1 MFDPLTAK
9 ERLGVGN
16 SYSPGDRS
24 GEILRDYINL
34 KFAAGGLQIIGD
46 ERDFPFLQTGR
57 SLLANFRERVRLLS
71 DYLCPADQRIDA
83 FLRDYLADCPEPLID
98 LPALIPNGALIL
110 ERHGLAR
117 ILSIPPDRDR
127 FDSEIISS
135 FRVAQGVCHNPAKDR
150 RTTEGVFHIAEGGL
164 PIPADKKAVPKLTF
178 AHLLSAALR
187 PPDSLASIPYT
198 TTQEK
203 PTRAFLSVLLR
214 PAVSPEVPGLEGGR
228 SMEVRFFAPGNLAS
242 NLDFVESIFGNAGD
256 PFLPENDAALD
267 VEGWTGHTGCAILA
281 PHLTTL
287 TKKEV
292 GLPHLSKANERQVR
306 EGMCWEDED
315 ELYNDGGAFKITCRD
330 RSGVIVTLIADNYF
344 GYCKKE
350 VKSQI
355 SYACNLLGGCEEEH
369 AGGVIAFPSYDHGE
383 DFALNTRF
391 IAEEHTFS
399 QALSNLGARAVLQHN
414 GHAVDKAYP
423 NIIYLPEDATMD
435 QDAQRIRWTQD
446 GTPRELKLRSGT
458 TYVYPS
464 GYKVELTRPATGRR
478 WRLVG
483 TQAEGTFCHKPC
495 TVSGGGKSEI
505 SKPLADAMTAGSI
518 IIPNFP
524 EAMGQVREILY
535 RNYWDRYWEPRKTAE
550 TSRPILDPR
559 RSLGSVLKLLTVSN
573 EFTDVHNEFVST
585 LSKPATALA
594 LLIKR
599 LYKPDWGEWDDWC
612 GRFTEDIIDGQAGYE
627 LKYLNK
633 MVITR
638 YLRVG
643 YESDGVWRTF
653 SLRKDFLP
661 AAKLQRED
669 DISVSVVLPVRVA
682 DGLHPDI
689 PEGSHK
695 FVANCEYRF
704 FQRPDDAIHRGYDN
718 GAERDF
724 SKSGNFFSNYEPLDR
739 AALAALTDDSINF
752 EAFTEPLRKTLLAA
766 ERAGKPDYVVTTAHP
781 RMVNGTPSKNPRY
794 LQDRNDLHDR
804 RAEYLADIGIHL
816 YRRVPTNRPVIT
828 PVNAVLPG
836 RRNNPPDLAAGVRSL
851 AVYNPIHYQELP
863 ELFMDFISSLTGKS
877 PSTTGAGSE
886 GALTKGPFNPLSPI
900 VDLNS
905 ALVSAM
911 LMRQPHF
918 ISAAGWVGPKFRVDH
933 DISLIVPEVWSRM
946 RIADRDPVTL
956 IAEGMLEPC
965 SEIEGIEESG
975 RLGYRITEKF
985 VTRYFGRVF
994 ADPGALFS
1002 EQMLRPEL
1010 QDLDAFADGM
1020 SNIVETQCR
1029 VAQNYFEDGSI
1040 ADACPPLCALLHI
1053 MAQGDFNG
1061 LGLESP
1067 EIRALFDPD
1076 TLLTS
1081 EWYLARLEAKAKVDA
1096 RTWGRHLKSLEEF
1109 ASNEIYA
1116 GEQER
1121 HRIPERQARA
1131 RQELA
1136 AAQDPAYLDRLMGTL
1151 GSDPAVV

>member
-1 MFDPLTAK
+1 VLDPLTAK

-16 SYSPGDRS
+16 SYTPGDRS
-24 GEILRDYINL
+24 AETLRDYINL

-83 FLRDYLADCPEPLID
+83 FLRSYLADCPEPLSD
-98 LPALIPNGALIL
+98 LPALVPNGALVL

-117 ILSIPPDRDR
+117 LLSIPPDRDR

-135 FRVAQGVCHNPAKDR
+135 YRVAQGVCHNPAKDR
-150 RTTEGVFHIAEGGL
+150 RTTEGVFHVAEGGL
-164 PIPADKKAVPKLTF
+164 PIPFDKKSVPKVTF
-178 AHLLSAALR
+178 AHLLAAALR

-198 TTQEK
+198 TTQEQ

-214 PAVSPEVPGLEGGR
+214 PTVSPEVPGIERGR
-228 SMEVRFFAPGNLAS
+228 SMEVRFFAPGILAS

-287 TKKEV
+287 TKREL
-292 GLPHLSKANERQVR
+292 GLPHLSEATKRQVR
-306 EGMCWEDED
+306 DGMCWEDEE
-315 ELYNDGGAFKITCRD
+315 ELYNEGGAFKITCRD

-369 AGGVIAFPSYDHGE
+369 AGGAIAFPSYDHGE
-383 DFALNTRF
+383 DFALNKR
-391 IAEEHTFS
+391 IVPEEYTFS
-399 QALSNLGARAVLQHN
+399 QALSTLGERAILQPT
-414 GHAVDKAYP
+414 GYAVDKAYA
-423 NIIYLPEDATMD
+423 NITYLPEDATID
-435 QDAQRIRWTQD
+435 QDAQRIRWEQD
-446 GTPRELKLRSGT
+446 GTAQGLKLRSET

-464 GYKVELTRPATGRR
+464 GYKVELTRPAAGRR

-505 SKPLADAMTAGSI
+505 SKPLTDAMTAGSI
-518 IIPNFP
+518 IIPDFA
-524 EAMGQVREILY
+524 ETMRQVREILY
-535 RNYWDRYWEPRKTAE
+535 RNYWDRYPHPRKTAE
-550 TSRPILDPR
+550 TSRSVLDHS
-559 RSLGSVLKLLTVSN
+559 RSLGSVLKLLTVSP
-573 EFTDVHNEFVST
+573 EFADAHNEFLGT
-585 LSKPATALA
+585 LSKPAIGLA

-599 LYKPDWGEWDDWC
+599 LYKPDWGDWDDWC
-612 GRFTEDIIDGQAGYE
+612 GRFTEDVIDGQAGYE
-627 LKYLNK
+627 LKYLNEK
-633 MVITR
+633 VITR

-643 YESDGVWRTF
+643 YEADGTWRTF

-661 AAKLQRED
+661 ATKLQRED
-669 DISVSVVLPVRVA
+669 DISVSVTLPTRAA
-682 DGLHPDI
+682 DGLHPELPDG
-689 PEGSHK
+689 PYK
-695 FVANCEYRF
+695 FIANCEYRY
-704 FQRPDDAIHRGYDN
+704 FQRPDDAIHRGYDK
-718 GAERDF
+718 GAEHDF
-724 SKSGNFFSNYEPLDR
+724 SKCGNFFSNYEPLDR
-739 AALAALTDDSINF
+739 EALATLTDDAINF
-752 EAFTEPLRKTLLAA
+752 EEFSEPLRNTLLAA
-766 ERAGKPDYVVTTAHP
+766 KLAGTPDYVVTTAHP
-781 RMVNGTPSKNPRY
+781 RLVNGVPSKNPRY

-804 RAEYLADIGIHL
+804 RAEYLADIGIRL
-816 YRRVPTNRPVIT
+816 YRRVTNDRPVAT

-836 RRNNPPDLAAGVRSL
+836 RRNNPPDPAAGIRAL

-863 ELFMDFISSLTGKS
+863 EVFMDFISSLTGKS

-900 VDLNS
+900 VDLNN

-911 LMRQPHF
+911 LTRQPHF
-918 ISAAGWVGPKFRVDH
+918 ISAAGYVGPRFRVDH

-946 RIADRDPVTL
+946 RIAERDPAIL

-965 SEIEGIEESG
+965 SAIAGIEESG
-975 RLGYRITEKF
+975 RLGYRITERF

-994 ADPGALFS
+994 ADAGALFS
-1002 EQMLRPEL
+1002 EEMLRPEL
-1010 QDLDAFADGM
+1010 QDLDSFVDGM
-1020 SNIVETQCR
+1020 SNILETQRR

-1040 ADACPPLCALLHI
+1040 ADACPPLNALLHI
-1053 MAQGDFNG
+1053 MAQGEFNG
-1061 LGLESP
+1061 LTLESP
-1067 EIRALFDPD
+1067 EVRVLFDPD

-1081 EWYLARLEAKAKVDA
+1081 EWYLARLEAKAKIDA

-1109 ASNEIYA
+1109 AANEIYS

-1121 HRIPERQARA
+1121 HRIPERQAQA
-1131 RQELA
+1131 RQQLD
-1136 AAQDPAYLDRLMGTL
+1136 AAQNPAYLDRLKGTL
-1151 GSDPAVV
+1151 GADPAVI